1 VECLVIRAVLEI
13 AETNA
18 KPSPARLPRLDAV
31 GVGGDASPHVFW
43 AMALLS
49 LTD

>member
-13 AETNA
+13 AETDA

-31 GVGGDASPHVFW
+31 GVGGDASPHVF
-43 AMALLS
+43 LGNGPLS